1 MAKLN
6 IIDRDDNDTSL
17 SRRKEENTCNNSNSY
32 TKNMSKE
39 ESYRIQ
45 VLRARLAYEALVN
58 AKLKGEG

>member
-1 MAKLN
+1 MAKLD
-6 IIDRDDNDTSL
+6 IIDRDDKYSL
-17 SRRKEENTCNNSNSY
+17 SSRRKEDITSRNDNSY
-32 TKNMSKE
+32 TKNISKE